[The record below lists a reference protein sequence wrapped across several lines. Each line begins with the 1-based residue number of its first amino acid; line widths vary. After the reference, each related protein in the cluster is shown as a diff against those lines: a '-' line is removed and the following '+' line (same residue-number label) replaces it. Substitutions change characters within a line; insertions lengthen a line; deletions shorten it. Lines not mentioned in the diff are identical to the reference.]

1 MILRLWGFSMRSY
14 RSFVADKRGNFAI
27 LTAVLAVPML
37 FAAGYMIDVSTIT
50 RTKAQLQQALDSAV
64 LAAAREGKDISTT
77 EANDIAKSFLAGNFN
92 LASTKFELDKDGT
105 HFKLSAQTTAKLAFG
120 GLLGYSSWP
129 IAAAATADI
138 AYGSYEIALVLD
150 TTGSMAGGKLSSMKD
165 AVLGLVDTM
174 SMQVNDDKK
183 LKFAMVPF
191 AAFVNVGS
199 QYGPSFD
206 KKGKQI
212 EGTGADWLDLY
223 GRSNLP
229 QSELSPGASR
239 FQLYANMN
247 QKWPGCVE
255 TRYRDGNDYDV
266 DDTKPDPS
274 KPDTLFV
281 PAFGIDEPD
290 VGFSNS
296 YIASSAKPNDP
307 SVLQKIKRW
316 NKYGVATDLAGN
328 PLNKGLIGALL
339 GLILDPLTGRK
350 VIKIDSGGGKGPS
363 RGCDVQAITPLT
375 GDYAALKAK
384 VTALKASGNTNI
396 LEGVSWGNRV
406 LSPGEPFGEGQKSGP
421 GIDKIMIVLTD
432 GSNVFGN
439 APNDLGSSYSSLGY
453 LVDGR
458 LGIEAGGASATN
470 TLMNERT
477 LAACTTAKNS
487 GVEIYTIRLEEPNV
501 ATGNMLK
508 DCASAEDH
516 YFDVPSRSQLDGAF
530 SKIREHIAKVRI
542 SS

>member
-50 RTKAQLQQALDSAV
+50 RTKAELQQALDSAV

-212 EGTGADWLDLY
+212 DGTGADWLDLY

-255 TRYRDGNDYDV
+255 TRYRDGNGHADYYA
-266 DDTKPDPS
+266 PDGRS
-274 KPDTLFV
+274 VRK
-281 PAFGIDEPD
+281 AFIR
-290 VGFSNS
+290 
-296 YIASSAKPNDP
+296 A
-307 SVLQKIKRW
+307 
-316 NKYGVATDLAGN
+316 
-328 PLNKGLIGALL
+328 PLNF
-339 GLILDPLTGRK
+339 T
-350 VIKIDSGGGKGPS
+350 
-363 RGCDVQAITPLT
+363 
-375 GDYAALKAK
+375 
-384 VTALKASGNTNI
+384 
-396 LEGVSWGNRV
+396 
-406 LSPGEPFGEGQKSGP
+406 
-421 GIDKIMIVLTD
+421 
-432 GSNVFGN
+432 
-439 APNDLGSSYSSLGY
+439 
-453 LVDGR
+453 
-458 LGIEAGGASATN
+458 
-470 TLMNERT
+470 
-477 LAACTTAKNS
+477 
-487 GVEIYTIRLEEPNV
+487 
-501 ATGNMLK
+501 
-508 DCASAEDH
+508 
-516 YFDVPSRSQLDGAF
+516 
-530 SKIREHIAKVRI
+530 RI
-542 SS
+542 SSNFDPRTHASPRPEH